1 MRRFLLI
8 GFACLVLIVVLAAG
22 GIYWFLS
29 GDGIRIAL
37 ERQATAWLGQPV
49 RVSSARVEF
58 LPRIAIRLD
67 GVSVGEPA
75 RVLLTE
81 VAVSTALRAL
91 LARRIA
97 DAEVRIRDSRL
108 ELPLPFALPSKAA
121 PEQESADGAA
131 PAVVVESIRSIALQ
145 DVTVASRGREI
156 RVSADSSLAGT
167 SVQLRELTAESGK
180 TSISA
185 RGAIELEPR
194 VDATLEVTAN
204 RIDLDELLALADA
217 FSGSVPSRAL
227 AAGQGSS
234 EQQTR
239 IVAHVT
245 ANTGTIGGVDV
256 SQVVGE
262 FQIEGDQV
270 VLSPLAFQVFG
281 GRFEGSF
288 SATLQDS
295 MAVTIRSRLVG
306 LDVAALAAF
315 GGAADTISGTLS
327 GEGHFTGSGGDFAA
341 VLGGARGSGTAAI
354 VDGTIQRLGLVRTV
368 VLFFG
373 RPAADAA
380 AATDAFSRMD
390 LEFSL
395 ARQLFSADAFSLRS
409 ADADIS
415 GTGTL
420 AVSTKAL
427 NGRLDLMLSQDLSAQ
442 AGTDLLRYTREGD
455 RVVLPAA
462 LGGTLE
468 RPRLT
473 IDAAAA
479 LRRGLRNEIGG
490 RLKGLLGR

>member
-1 MRRFLLI
+1 MRRILLI
-8 GFACLVLIVVLAAG
+8 GLGCLAALVILAAAG
-22 GIYWFLS
+22 LYWFLS
-29 GDGIRIAL
+29 GDGIRTAL

-49 RVSSARVEF
+49 HITSAHVEF
-58 LPRIAIRLD
+58 VPRLAIRLD
-67 GVSVGEPA
+67 GVTMGEPA
-75 RVLLTE
+75 QVTLSE

-91 LARRIA
+91 VGGRIA
-97 DAEVRIRDSRL
+97 DAEVRIRNSRVN
-108 ELPLPFALPSKAA
+108 LPLPFALPSSATAESEPADAA
-121 PEQESADGAA
+121 PFAIT
-131 PAVVVESIRSIALQ
+131 VESIRSIALQ
-145 DVTVASRGREI
+145 DVTIASRGHEI

-167 SVQLRELTAESGK
+167 TLQLQQFTAESGK
-180 TSISA
+180 TSIA
-185 RGAIELEPR
+185 AQGVVELEPR
-194 VDATLEVTAN
+194 VDATIDVAAN
-204 RIDLDELLALADA
+204 RIDLDELVALADA
-217 FSGSVPSRAL
+217 FSGSASSGSP
-227 AAGQGSS
+227 AARPTSS
-234 EQQTR
+234 ETAPL
-239 IVAHVT
+239 IKAHVT
-245 ANTGTIGGVDV
+245 AQSGTIGGVEV
-256 SQVVGE
+256 GQVVGDI
-262 FQIEGDQV
+262 QVEGDRA
-270 VLSPLAFQVFG
+270 VLSPLTFQVFG

-288 SATLQDS
+288 NATLQER
-295 MAVTIRSRLVG
+295 MAVAIRSRLIG
-306 LDVAALAAF
+306 LNVAELAAF
-315 GGAADTISGTLS
+315 GGSANTISGTLT
-327 GEGHFTGSGGDFAA
+327 GQGNFTGSGRDFAE
-341 VLGGARGSGTAAI
+341 VLSGARGIGTAEI

-373 RPAADAA
+373 RPAPDAA

>member
-1 MRRFLLI
+1 MRRVLLA
-8 GFACLVLIVVLAAG
+8 GLACFVVLVALAAG

-29 GDGIRIAL
+29 GDSIRIAL

-49 RVSSARVEF
+49 HVSSARVEF

-75 RVLLTE
+75 RVTLAE

-91 LARRIA
+91 LAGRIA

-108 ELPLPFALPSKAA
+108 DLPLPFALPSSAA
-121 PEQESADGAA
+121 PESGSTDGAA
-131 PAVVVESIRSIALQ
+131 PAFVVESIRSIALQ
-145 DVTVASRGREI
+145 DVTIASRGREI

-167 SVQLRELTAESGK
+167 SVQLREFTAESGK

-185 RGAIELEPR
+185 QGAIELEPR
-194 VDATLEVTAN
+194 VDATLEVSAN

-217 FSGSVPSRAL
+217 FSGSAPSGSSATRQA
-227 AAGQGSS
+227 SS
-234 EQQTR
+234 EQQSR
-239 IVAHVT
+239 IGAHVT
-245 ANTGTIGGVDV
+245 ADAGTIGGVDV
-256 SQVVGE
+256 SRIVGE
-262 FQIEGDQV
+262 FQMEGDRV
-270 VLSPLAFQVFG
+270 VLSPLTFQLFG

-288 SATLQDS
+288 NATLQDS

-327 GEGHFTGSGGDFAA
+327 GEGNFTGSGGDFAA
-341 VLGGARGSGTAAI
+341 VLGGARGSGTAEI

-373 RPAADAA
+373 RPAADAT

-395 ARQLFSADAFSLRS
+395 ARQLFNADAFSLHS
-409 ADADIS
+409 PDADIS

-420 AVSTKAL
+420 AVPTKAL
-427 NGRLDLMLSQDLSAQ
+427 NGRLDLMLSEDLSAQ
-442 AGTDLLRYTREGD
+442 AGTDLLRYTREGN
-455 RVVLPAA
+455 RVVLPAT

-468 RPRLT
+468 RPRLA

-479 LRRGLRNEIGG
+479 LRRGLRNEIGD